1 MAKPNY
7 TKAKSRI
14 KKLYYMVPLINS
26 RLALRYLQK
35 SDLPS
40 DEIPNSHVTIQNWFD
55 GFEKISDKIRQQYLL
70 SIFQD
75 YELLDDINFI
85 VNDKEII
92 QLKKEK

>member
-75 YELLDDINFI
+75 DELLDDINFI

>member
-40 DEIPNSHVTIQNWFD
+40 DEITNSHVTIQNWFD

-75 YELLDDINFI
+75 DELLDDINFI
-85 VNDKEII
+85 VNDKDIT